1 MAQSQEPIITT
12 NWKRTQPSS
21 HFGTRNLQWYYF
33 SMDYNL
39 YADSEVFG
47 NPDNFFMVGDLPAA
61 YSNGNSLYSALVKTI
76 QEVAGSELYYLGAPT
91 YQVADS
97 FVVAVADDDGAGDLG
112 YKYQIGEQM
121 DAALHRFFGG
131 FTSWTLRPM
140 IDEGYGIF
148 YPNSPS
154 DRRLKRNI
162 DLLETRNDI
171 KIYSF
176 QYLWSDEYFVGVM
189 AQDLLGTKYESA
201 VKEHNGFYTV
211 DYSQLGFNMQLLSEY
226 TALTV

>member
-1 MAQSQEPIITT
+1 MAQSQESIITT

-39 YADSEVFG
+39 YADNESFG
-47 NPDNFFMVGDLPAA
+47 NPDNFFNVGDFPAA
-61 YSNGNSLYSALVKTI
+61 YSNRNSLYSALVKTI

-91 YQVADS
+91 YQVTDS
-97 FVVAVADDDGAGDLG
+97 FVVAVADDDGVGDLG
-112 YKYQIGEQM
+112 YKYQIGGQI

-131 FTSWTLRPM
+131 FTSWILRPM
-140 IDEGYGIF
+140 VDEGYGIF
-148 YPNSPS
+148 DLTFPS

-162 DLLETRNDI
+162 ELLETRNNI

-201 VKEHNGFYTV
+201 VKERDGFYTV